1 MPVVFPTGESELR
14 HIFRQ
19 AEGHIA
25 DTPENR
31 NLLLSV
37 ANDVSARL
45 ESDQFGNDWAARVL
59 PDGQQAWVRIR
70 ADTTINGGIN
80 AAPRNFN
87 PKTGLNQL

>member
-1 MPVVFPTGESELR
+1 MPVVFPTSESELR

-19 AEGHIA
+19 TERHVA

-31 NLLLSV
+31 GLLLDV

-45 ESDQFGNDWAARVL
+45 ESDQYGNTWAACVL

-70 ADTTINGGIN
+70 ADTILNGGIN
-80 AAPRNFN
+80 ATPRKFN
-87 PKTGLNQL
+87 PRTGLNQ

>member
-14 HIFRQ
+14 HIFRKD
-19 AEGHIA
+19 EGHVV

-31 NLLLSV
+31 RLLLDV

-45 ESDQFGNDWAARVL
+45 ESDQYGNIWAARTL

-70 ADTTINGGIN
+70 ADTILNGGIN
-80 AAPRNFN
+80 ATPRDFN
-87 PKTGLNQL
+87 PRTGLN